1 MSNLHFRKANFG
13 DARAP
18 PETSGMSAEDAAKL
32 GRKLVSL
39 VLQIIFG
46 TRYLSLFYVYLLIYD
61 LFTVCAI
68 MNRRVTYQ
76 AAGYVCQQSITHS
89 ITGSLCMAG
98 AASHISPFIVFAP
111 PPFLKYPQNDVINTL
126 LTTNPLCLH
135 LRQSIGD
142 VSLFEYDPNDP
153 RASETKRDSIAGFQG
168 MDVSNFN

>member
-13 DARAP
+13 GARAP

-46 TRYLSLFYVYLLIYD
+46 TRYIYVTYILND

-111 PPFLKYPQNDVINTL
+111 PPCSSHSRTVRVLQASVFNACVLDVL
-126 LTTNPLCLH
+126 PSH
-135 LRQSIGD
+135 S
-142 VSLFEYDPNDP
+142 P
-153 RASETKRDSIAGFQG
+153 RECFQDRG
-168 MDVSNFN
+168 LSCYSSCSSC

>member
-13 DARAP
+13 GARAP

-46 TRYLSLFYVYLLIYD
+46 TRYIYLTCILND
-61 LFTVCAI
+61 LLFTVCAI

-98 AASHISPFIVFAP
+98 AVSHISPFIVFAP
-111 PPFLKYPQNDVINTL
+111 PPFLKCPQNDVINTL